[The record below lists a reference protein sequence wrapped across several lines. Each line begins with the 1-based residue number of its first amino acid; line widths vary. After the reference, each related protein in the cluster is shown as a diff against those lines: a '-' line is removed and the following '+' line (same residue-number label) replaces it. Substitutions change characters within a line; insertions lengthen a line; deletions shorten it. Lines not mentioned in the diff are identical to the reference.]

1 MFVEIYKC
9 KMCGEKIKKA
19 YVSDI
24 IADIESLKERNENRH
39 FCPKGDIGVMEF
51 VGFRKIER

>member
-1 MFVEIYKC
+1 
-9 KMCGEKIKKA
+9 MCGERIKKA

-39 FCPKGDIGVMEF
+39 FCPNGDIGVMEF